1 MLLYIFSCRTEQWW
15 QCEPSWSIVHFC
27 KKHQPCPK
35 MVQSEVSQW
44 ETGFKSKDLEGLS
57 YFVYWP
63 AASEKKTLFSLLFWC
78 SEEHAFSAS
87 SEFRR
92 DFRWVARPH
101 SLITRSKT
109 PAELHAAPRGIKP
122 PPAVASSG
130 PTCQDT
136 INSYCWQ
143 IWTVPMVQLSSLTLI
158 FCPYLHNVNLVCNG
172 L

>member
-1 MLLYIFSCRTEQWW
+1 MLYYFQLQNWTMMAMWAKLEHSSFLQKASALPKNGSIRGLTMRNWIQIKGPWRPLIFCVLASCIW
-15 QCEPSWSIVHFC
+15 
-27 KKHQPCPK
+27 
-35 MVQSEVSQW
+35 
-44 ETGFKSKDLEGLS
+44 
-57 YFVYWP
+57 
-63 AASEKKTLFSLLFWC
+63 KKTLFSLLFWC